1 MSVISEEV
9 DTESEQVCQGPTAL
23 MCCTW
28 VCTPECTSELHLLTL
43 LSSALCQG
51 DMGSSAGEV
60 IWIVIEMLRGYR
72 VEDSVEGE
80 IQRVK

>member
-1 MSVISEEV
+1 MNKFVKAPQLSCVAPGFVPQSVW
-9 DTESEQVCQGPTAL
+9 P
-23 MCCTW
+23 
-28 VCTPECTSELHLLTL
+28 SELHLLTL

-51 DMGSSAGEV
+51 DLGSSAGEV
-60 IWIVIEMLRGYR
+60 IWIVIEMLRGYS